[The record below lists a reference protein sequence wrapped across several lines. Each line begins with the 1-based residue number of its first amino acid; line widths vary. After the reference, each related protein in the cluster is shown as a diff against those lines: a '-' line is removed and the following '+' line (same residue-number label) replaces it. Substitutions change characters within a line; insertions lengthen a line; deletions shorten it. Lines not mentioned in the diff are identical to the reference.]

1 METGMISICIITKNE
16 SERIGKCLERLV
28 PLGYEIVVADTGS
41 TDDTKQIALKFT
53 DKVYDFEWVDNF
65 SAARNFCAS
74 KATSNFIFV
83 LDSDEYLL
91 EFNKKW
97 VESNLKKYPNNIG
110 EIQINNLV
118 GTTDVN
124 ALTNVDTSYV
134 PRIYNKKLYHFD
146 GIVHEQIESISNIKK
161 LPIEAFPVTVEHVG
175 YIQTLEQKKIKA
187 QRNIALLEKQLRTGK
202 DKEYTMYQIG
212 NTYVYEK
219 DYIRGYAYLKATLDF
234 DLDPKKDWVLDLM
247 ITYMIVLQELKL
259 YDEALQ
265 IIGVYDAFDY
275 SSDFLYEMGQI
286 YRLTNNPDQAIE
298 EYKKATKI
306 KTSLVDGKN
315 SYMSYYSI
323 GAIYYEKGDMENAK
337 LYFKKALPFEMA
349 KDSLEIIKNQE
360 N

>member
-16 SERIGKCLERLV
+16 SERIGNCLERLV

-53 DKVYDFEWVDNF
+53 DKVYDFEWVDDF

-97 VESNLKKYPNNIG
+97 VESNLKKYPNHIG

-134 PRIYNKKLYHFD
+134 PRIYNKKLYHFE

-161 LPIEAFPVTVEHVG
+161 LP
-175 YIQTLEQKKIKA
+175 Y
-187 QRNIALLEKQLRTGK
+187 RN
-202 DKEYTMYQIG
+202 
-212 NTYVYEK
+212 
-219 DYIRGYAYLKATLDF
+219 F
-234 DLDPKKDWVLDLM
+234 
-247 ITYMIVLQELKL
+247 
-259 YDEALQ
+259 
-265 IIGVYDAFDY
+265 
-275 SSDFLYEMGQI
+275 S
-286 YRLTNNPDQAIE
+286 
-298 EYKKATKI
+298 
-306 KTSLVDGKN
+306 
-315 SYMSYYSI
+315 
-323 GAIYYEKGDMENAK
+323 GDC
-337 LYFKKALPFEMA
+337 
-349 KDSLEIIKNQE
+349 
-360 N
+360 